1 MRHTRCAKKEQ
12 QICSSALYRMARRS
26 SSFFF
31 GTSCCTRTS
40 VRIECEAVYRSTHQ
54 SNVIFFAYDPAT
66 LQPFALRQGAH
77 DLRHQHTSR
86 SSMDIGYTSSNNF
99 ALYNASTSSL
109 YDRCSLIFSLESFN
123 DEEEN
128 YHVVEDFVRTDT
140 LPELP
145 NLQKEIDAG
154 CSFCAEMKRRIT
166 MHVWPS
172 DPRDITIGPATL
184 LHESFWN
191 QT

>member
-31 GTSCCTRTS
+31 GTSCWTRTS

-99 ALYNASTSSL
+99 ALYNAIDFLTMPPL
-109 YDRCSLIFSLESFN
+109 QFDLLTRVFQRRGGKLPCCRGFCS
-123 DEEEN
+123 DG
-128 YHVVEDFVRTDT
+128 HTT
-140 LPELP
+140 
-145 NLQKEIDAG
+145 
-154 CSFCAEMKRRIT
+154 
-166 MHVWPS
+166 
-172 DPRDITIGPATL
+172 
-184 LHESFWN
+184 
-191 QT
+191 